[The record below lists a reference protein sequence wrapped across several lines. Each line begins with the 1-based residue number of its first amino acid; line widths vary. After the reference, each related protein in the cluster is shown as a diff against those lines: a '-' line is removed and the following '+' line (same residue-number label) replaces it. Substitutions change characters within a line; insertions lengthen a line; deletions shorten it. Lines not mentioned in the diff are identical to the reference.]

1 MVNYDE
7 TLLRSH
13 RIQAA
18 APWPV
23 QHQALRIALY
33 DEYAAQAFY
42 TRVIEAFGQHPP
54 FDSVVLAEARHIE
67 ALGALCERYG
77 VPRPINPYPAEATVA
92 PTWRANLERAVAG
105 EVANVQ
111 LYQYLLAFTV
121 AIDVRQ
127 TFQSLQSAS
136 RDKHLPAF
144 RKALESAVALETYH
158 AQRGVAP
165 TQAYASH
172 GPLTDALERGLALLV
187 RQSGAVGLASSLIRA
202 AHPAMIAGLLV
213 GGAAVHY
220 LRHSTPQPS
229 LSTTKEN

>member
-7 TLLRSH
+7 AILRSH
-13 RIQAA
+13 RIQTA

-23 QHQALRIALY
+23 LHQAVRIAMY
-33 DEYAAQAFY
+33 DEYAARAFY
-42 TRVIEAFGQHPP
+42 TRVVEAFGQRPP
-54 FDSVVLAEARHIE
+54 FDSIVVAEARHIE
-67 ALGALCERYG
+67 VLGAVCERYG
-77 VPRPINPYPAEATVA
+77 IPRPINPYPAEATVA

-121 AIDVRQ
+121 APDVRQ
-127 TFQSLQSAS
+127 TFLSLQAAS
-136 RDKHLPAF
+136 RDNHLPAF
-144 RKALESAVALETYH
+144 RTALEAAVALEAYH

-165 TQAYASH
+165 TQAYVRH
-172 GPLTDALERGLALLV
+172 GPLTDALERGLALLG
-187 RQSGAVGLASSLIRA
+187 RQSGAFGLASSLVRA

-220 LRHSTPQPS
+220 LRQSTSPS
-229 LSTTKEN
+229 NLSTTKEN